1 MNMHVLKPNA
11 ITLAGSK
18 LVRADIWPII

>member
-1 MNMHVLKPNA
+1 MLKPNA

-18 LVRADIWPII
+18 LVQAEIRPII